1 VGEAQPAAGQA
12 PVTTDVTARRFRLAS
27 PATWVTVLGGLAAL
41 SLAATIPLGLLAS
54 LWLREAEQ

>member
-1 VGEAQPAAGQA
+1 M
-12 PVTTDVTARRFRLAS
+12 TTDVTARRFRLAS